1 MSSLIGI
8 CLIMLDCV
16 LLGCIF
22 LSRSS
27 WSPEFYNSVKFI
39 LATCI
44 HCVSVCVM
52 LCRGWKG
59 ERKRRGLISE
69 L

>member
-1 MSSLIGI
+1 MSCLIGV
-8 CLIMLDCV
+8 CLIMVDCV

-22 LSRSS
+22 LSCSS
-27 WSPEFYNSVKFI
+27 LSPEFYNSVKFI

-44 HCVSVCVM
+44 HCVSVCVT

-59 ERKRRGLISE
+59 ERRRRGLITE